1 MPSSTDRAPTKSILL
16 LVLHGMLAFF
26 LNVANFNAVK
36 QGGPLMMNVI
46 GNVKQVT
53 MVILSVFF
61 FKNKMKPIGI
71 IGSVICIA
79 GSMWYSYGWN
89 SPRSSLI
96 ENQRERMSKAEKV
109 SDGESETLLK
119 KDRV

>member
-36 QGGPLMMNVI
+36 QGGPLMMNVV

-79 GSMWYSYGWN
+79 GSMWYSYG
-89 SPRSSLI
+89 LEFTAFFI
-96 ENQRERMSKAEKV
+96 DRESARAHEQGGKGLGWRK
-109 SDGESETLLK
+109 
-119 KDRV
+119 

>member
-36 QGGPLMMNVI
+36 QGGPLMMNVV
-46 GNVKQVT
+46 GNVKAGHHGHPLRLLLQEQDEAHRHYRKRHLHRWIDV
-53 MVILSVFF
+53 VFLWLEFTAF
-61 FKNKMKPIGI
+61 FI
-71 IGSVICIA
+71 V
-79 GSMWYSYGWN
+79 
-89 SPRSSLI
+89 

>member
-36 QGGPLMMNVI
+36 QGGPLMMNVV

-71 IGSVICIA
+71 IGSVIFIA